1 MSITLFVM
9 ITKNYQNKSNFNTH
23 EPTMTKTNV
32 SFQLKHETKD
42 KNKKC
47 AKRRFKQNFIMQT

>member
-1 MSITLFVM
+1 M